1 MPVILQRHKSGALT
15 QLSVLLCNRLLLC
28 NILLRSILVELEYL
42 EISDRRMTSLTNQAF
57 ERRSDYILKY
67 QTWVIK
73 HIMMGETRL
82 FETLNQLNRFHCK
95 KMILWWIWYQWW
107 GLSKLLR
114 QALKNVK
121 FNFPLKWHTLPQ
133 KSHCKYFTVNVI
145 YVQWF
150 SVVLVL
156 SIELNLHLNWNNQSR
171 LTKFKGLLHP
181 HVVPNP

>member
-15 QLSVLLCNRLLLC
+15 QLSVLLCNILLCNLLLCNILLCNLLLC

-42 EISDRRMTSLTNQAF
+42 EISDCRMTSLTNQAF

-67 QTWVIK
+67 QTWVITYHDGRNK
-73 HIMMGETRL
+73 TFWN
-82 FETLNQLNRFHCK
+82 FESIEQIPLQKNCIVVK
-95 KMILWWIWYQWW
+95 LWH
-107 GLSKLLR
+107 
-114 QALKNVK
+114 A
-121 FNFPLKWHTLPQ
+121 LPQ
-133 KSHCKYFTVNVI
+133 KSHCKYITVNGI

-156 SIELNLHLNWNNQSR
+156 SIELNLHLNWNNQSC